1 MSSLIVSR
9 NVVVEAP
16 AAEIFNLLADPQRH
30 QEIDGSGTV
39 KGAQPDAPKRLSAGA
54 RFGMSM
60 KLGAP
65 YKMTNTVTEF
75 EEGTLIAWR
84 HLGHHTWRYE
94 LEPVGDGSKTSV
106 TETFDGTTSR
116 LPIALL
122 LTGAH
127 RRNAKAIEQTLAR
140 LQKLFANAA

>member
-9 NVVVEAP
+9 SVLVQAP
-16 AAEIFNLLADPQRH
+16 AAEIFNLLADPTRH
-30 QEIDGSGTV
+30 HEIDGSGTV
-39 KGAQPDAPKRLSAGA
+39 KGAQADAPKRLSAGA
-54 RFGMSM
+54 TFGMSM

-75 EEGTLIAWR
+75 EEGKRIAWR
-84 HLGHHTWRYE
+84 HLGHHIWRYQ
-94 LEPVGDGSKTSV
+94 LEPSGDGSQTTV

-116 LPIALL
+116 APFALL

-127 RRNAKAIEQTLAR
+127 KRNAKAIEKTLAR
-140 LQKLFANAA
+140 MQELFAS